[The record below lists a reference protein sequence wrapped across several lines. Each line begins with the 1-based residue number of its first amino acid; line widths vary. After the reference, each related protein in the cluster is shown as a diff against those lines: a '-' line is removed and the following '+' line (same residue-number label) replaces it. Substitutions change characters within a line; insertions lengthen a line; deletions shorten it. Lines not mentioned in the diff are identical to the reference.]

1 MPRSRHRC
9 LTVRAVV
16 TGDDEPKPGPKDPTG
31 PVRAAAGSE
40 RRLACSEVNAMR
52 SSAGRGPDR
61 SLARLVRWL
70 GLDRNPL
77 RRGTDRTEA
86 ALRLVMIVLLVVAV
100 PAAAVAAGRWADH
113 RALHQAQAQ
122 RAASHLVTAVLLRD
136 APAIGIPDPYTSVPT
151 TWVPARW
158 QPPGQP
164 PRTGEV
170 LAVAGAHKGSTVRT
184 WIGPSGALTDP
195 PLDHRIIVGDVC
207 LAVVATC
214 VLSWLVLLVT
224 WVLTCRALDR
234 RRLRAWEAEWRA
246 SGPLWSGRRR

>member
-1 MPRSRHRC
+1 
-9 LTVRAVV
+9 
-16 TGDDEPKPGPKDPTG
+16 
-31 PVRAAAGSE
+31 
-40 RRLACSEVNAMR
+40 MR

-100 PAAAVAAGRWADH
+100 PAAAIAAGRWADH

-195 PLDHRIIVGDVC
+195 PPDHRVIVGNVC
-207 LAVVATC
+207 IAVVATC
-214 VLSWLVLLVT
+214 VLSWLVLRVT

-234 RRLRAWEAEWRA
+234 RRRRAWEAEWRA